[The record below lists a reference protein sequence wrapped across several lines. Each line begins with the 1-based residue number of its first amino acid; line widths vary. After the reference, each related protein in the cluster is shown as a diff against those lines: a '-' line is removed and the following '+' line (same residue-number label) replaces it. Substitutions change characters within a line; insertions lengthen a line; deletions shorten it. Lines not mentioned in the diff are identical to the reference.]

1 MKEKT
6 IESELMSIMNGR
18 MRMVKMLRGW
28 CWWIL
33 FWNVPR
39 SLSSWMFFWIWICK
53 GCCVFVSNP
62 HRKVSRAW
70 SHLLHL
76 LTQITLLYIS
86 RVSSA
91 LVPIL
96 LYIYIVSN
104 EFLQR
109 YQLQNGWIGNG
120 KMIGIMMMVMLV
132 MISLFFFS
140 IWVWEIYS

>member
-1 MKEKT
+1 
-6 IESELMSIMNGR
+6 MNLNWCRLWMVGWGLWK
-18 MRMVKMLRGW
+18 MRRGW

-39 SLSSWMFFWIWICK
+39 SLSSWIFFGFEYAK
-53 GCCVFVSNP
+53 DVVVFVSNP

-70 SHLLHL
+70 SRLLHL
-76 LTQITLLYIS
+76 LTLLYIS
-86 RVSSA
+86 TISSA

-96 LYIYIVSN
+96 LYIYIASN

-132 MISLFFFS
+132 MISLFLFS
-140 IWVWEIYS
+140 IWIWEIYS